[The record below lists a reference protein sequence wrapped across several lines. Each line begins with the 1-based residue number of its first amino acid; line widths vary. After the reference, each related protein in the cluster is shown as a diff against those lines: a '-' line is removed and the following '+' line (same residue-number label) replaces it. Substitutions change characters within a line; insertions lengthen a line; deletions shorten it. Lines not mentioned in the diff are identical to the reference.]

1 MPRYAVRVNTAKPT
15 HAELSLMPVRLAVY
29 AVLTLVA
36 VAAIWLIDQRVM
48 QRLNVLPAHNPPVQN
63 QTTEQVQP

>member
-1 MPRYAVRVNTAKPT
+1 
-15 HAELSLMPVRLAVY
+15 MPVRLAVY

-36 VAAIWLIDQRVM
+36 IAAIWLIDQRVM
-48 QRLNVLPAHNPPVQN
+48 LRLNVLPAHNPPAQN